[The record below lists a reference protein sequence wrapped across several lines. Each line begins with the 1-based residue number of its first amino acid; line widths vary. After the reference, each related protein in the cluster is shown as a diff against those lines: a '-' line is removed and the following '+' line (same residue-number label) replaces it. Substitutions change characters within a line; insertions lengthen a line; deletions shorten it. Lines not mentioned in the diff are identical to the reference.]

1 MRGKVHVHME
11 ECPIN
16 SSSPCTGGVRMF
28 KERYIG
34 MTILFVALVI
44 LKLLTIPTH
53 MLALHHDHL
62 FHLCLAV
69 TERNVE
75 VLH

>member
-16 SSSPCTGGVRMF
+16 SSTPCTGGVRMF
-28 KERYIG
+28 KERYVG

-44 LKLLTIPTH
+44 LY
-53 MLALHHDHL
+53 
-62 FHLCLAV
+62 
-69 TERNVE
+69 
-75 VLH
+75 